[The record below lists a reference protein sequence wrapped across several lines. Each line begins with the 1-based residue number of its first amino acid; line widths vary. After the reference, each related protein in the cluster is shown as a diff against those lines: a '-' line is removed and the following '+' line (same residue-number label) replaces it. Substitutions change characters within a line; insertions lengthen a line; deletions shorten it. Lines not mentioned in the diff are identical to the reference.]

1 MIMNIRKNIIVILVF
16 ILGNVVFGAIATRG
30 FTGIVDF
37 PNAYTL
43 RANNYNIGGTIDN
56 INNES
61 VVGFMLETG
70 FLTQLEAGIKITTD
84 NTKINDSLLKSNIK
98 FQFLTESTLP
108 ALAVGYVE
116 SDSKSIYYGKN
127 IVNLS
132 YGYAN
137 MTKSINN
144 FFDEKFEKISL
155 TCGVSYDENKN
166 VNGFSGL
173 EVPIYNNVKLLLE
186 FYSYHKIELGKEKR
200 DFSLNVG
207 TEFFTT
213 EKLITKVFW
222 RDVNETFGIV
232 ISYIGIYR

>member
-1 MIMNIRKNIIVILVF
+1 MAVYIKKIAIITMIF
-16 ILGNVVFGAIATRG
+16 IFNSTLFGAVATRG
-30 FTGIVDF
+30 FTGIIDF

-43 RANNYNIGGTIDN
+43 RANNFNIGGAIDN
-56 INNES
+56 INNEA

-70 FLTQLEAGIKITTD
+70 FLTQLEAGIKISTD

-98 FQFLTESTLP
+98 FQFLPESKLP
-108 ALAVGYVE
+108 ALAVGFVE
-116 SDSKSIYYGKN
+116 SDSESIYYGKN
-127 IVNLS
+127 IINSS
-132 YGYAN
+132 YGYVN

-144 FFDEKFEKISL
+144 FFDENFSKISL
-155 TCGVSYDENKN
+155 TCGLSYNENKD
-166 VNGFSGL
+166 VNAFSGL
-173 EVPIYNNVKLLLE
+173 EIPIYNNVKLLLE
-186 FYSYHKIELGKEKR
+186 FYSYHKIEIGKEKR

-222 RDVNETFGIV
+222 RDINETFGII